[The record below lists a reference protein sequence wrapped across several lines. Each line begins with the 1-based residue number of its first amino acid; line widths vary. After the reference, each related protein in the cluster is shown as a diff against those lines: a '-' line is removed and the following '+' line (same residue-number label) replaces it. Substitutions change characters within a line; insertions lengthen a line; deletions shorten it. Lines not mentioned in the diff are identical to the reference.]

1 MIWTMVVKGGPIMI
15 PILLGSVVGFALVL
29 ERTIAFLKVS
39 SRDGQQCL
47 TNVFQ
52 HLRHGRV
59 EAALS
64 ATRGVDHP
72 VAAMLRRGLES
83 WALPAEA
90 VERAME
96 QAAQQQVR
104 ALERGFGGLSSVI
117 TMEPMLGFL
126 GTITGLIRAFM
137 AWEAAGARV
146 TVSQLAAGIYEAM
159 ITTAAGLIIAI
170 PLLMAYNAFV
180 SRIKRLAGTLTD
192 AAHELLDLHAR
203 LHATGLISHE
213 APGNARLSARR

>member
-1 MIWTMVVKGGPIMI
+1 MIWTMVVKGGPVMV
-15 PILLGSVVGFALVL
+15 PILLGSVVGFTIVL
-29 ERTIAFLKVS
+29 ERTIAFLKIS

-47 TNVFQ
+47 TKVLQ
-52 HLRHGRV
+52 ALRHGRV

-72 VAAMLRRGLES
+72 IAAVLRRGLES

-104 ALERGFGGLSSVI
+104 VLEHWFGGLSSVI

-137 AWEAAGARV
+137 VWEAAGARV
-146 TVSQLAAGIYEAM
+146 SVSQLAAGIYEAM

-170 PLLMAYNAFV
+170 PLLMAHNAFV

-203 LHATGLISHE
+203 VHAGPTPHE
-213 APGNARLSARR
+213 TPDDARLPARH